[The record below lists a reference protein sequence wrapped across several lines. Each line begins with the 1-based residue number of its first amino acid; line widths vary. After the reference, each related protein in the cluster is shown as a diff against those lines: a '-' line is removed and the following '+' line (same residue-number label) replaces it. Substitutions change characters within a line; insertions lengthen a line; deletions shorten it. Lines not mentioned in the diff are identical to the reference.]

1 MVAIYII
8 SICHGST
15 IALSPCEHGRSSL
28 RLSLQAQRTWSRR
41 LRCGIQVETDGLC
54 FQLWVGEQS
63 SCCSIAVALL
73 CLQSIETYVDY
84 LLSTRLQRTMLRREV
99 EPLVGLCQGIVEY
112 QVRTLV
118 EYSRQNQLAWNYIH
132 RREQTADIV
141 LTGGLTTHYITRNI
155 GQYVLHIGQGTFGDI
170 ILTEL
175 QLIKLI

>member
-8 SICHGST
+8 SICHSCT
-15 IALSPCEHGRSSL
+15 IALSPCEDGRGSL

-41 LRCGIQVETDGLC
+41 LRCGIQLEADVLC

-63 SCCSIAVALL
+63 SCCSIAVTLL
-73 CLQSIETYVDY
+73 CLQGIETYVDY

-99 EPLVGLCQGIVEY
+99 EPLVGLCQGIAEY

-118 EYSRQNQLAWNYIH
+118 ESSHQNQLAWNYIH

-141 LTGGLTTHYITRNI
+141 LTGGLTTQYITRNI
-155 GQYVLHIGQGTFGDI
+155 GQYVLHIGQGTLGDV